1 MSTDTVANMI
11 SSIKNSS
18 ITKQKS
24 LSVQATK
31 VTKGIAV
38 TLLKEGFIKQV
49 REVRP
54 SQINKITLVITLR
67 YRGRPKRACI
77 TTIKQISKPGQRIY
91 TNKKD
96 IPKVLG
102 GIGLVILS
110 TSQGIMSDKQAR
122 QAGLGGEI
130 ICSVW

>member
-11 SSIKNSS
+11 TSIKNCS
-18 ITKQKS
+18 ITKQKF
-24 LSVQATK
+24 LSVKATK
-31 VTKGIAV
+31 VTKGIAL
-38 TLLKEGFIKQV
+38 TLLKEGFVKQV
-49 REVRP
+49 RELH
-54 SQINKITLVITLR
+54 QTKINRISLIITLR
-67 YRGRPKRACI
+67 YRGRPKQPCI

-91 TNKKD
+91 SNTKEL
-96 IPKVLG
+96 PKVLG
-102 GIGLVILS
+102 GIGIVILS